1 MKLNELI
8 YFQAKNAGS
17 GTDEVSFVLKR
28 LVSFVEKKD
37 SSEPVDLQGLY
48 LKQNKYGRFVYKKI
62 SIFDSCYLDQSP
74 SFMSSQGFLVY
85 KYLSI
90 EDCRVLLEQT
100 KKMVQFDSVYLVAQP
115 CVHFEQSLHHLVS
128 VGVPMAAIK
137 VIVSSEAKSPFIESR
152 YSIGSRKA
160 LADIRRHL
168 APTRE

>member
-62 SIFDSCYLDQSP
+62 SILI
-74 SFMSSQGFLVY
+74 LVI
-85 KYLSI
+85 L
-90 EDCRVLLEQT
+90 
-100 KKMVQFDSVYLVAQP
+100 
-115 CVHFEQSLHHLVS
+115 
-128 VGVPMAAIK
+128 
-137 VIVSSEAKSPFIESR
+137 
-152 YSIGSRKA
+152 
-160 LADIRRHL
+160 IRARHS
-168 APTRE
+168 